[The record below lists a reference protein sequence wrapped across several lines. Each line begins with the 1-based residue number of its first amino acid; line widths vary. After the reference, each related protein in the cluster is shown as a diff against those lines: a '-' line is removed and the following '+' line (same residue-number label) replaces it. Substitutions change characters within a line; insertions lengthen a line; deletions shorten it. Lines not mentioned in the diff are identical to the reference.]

1 MQSTAEQ
8 LIFMATCAAGTER
21 AVLHEI
27 LEKVRAVVRC
37 GAVWCSKVCVALRLT
52 ACVPFGPNTLS
63 PTRSLILFLCLTYA
77 SPSLPFTPALVVCC
91 LCRGKVKGRICG
103 PFMPVSMTAQEKLA
117 MIESRRLQK
126 PHKCDFSVKDTFLP
140 HDDAVRKFQQG
151 DAQVAVE
158 SGSLTLKQEA
168 YLLADNL
175 TQEGVVLFTTDAPA
189 HAVIRTLRLCFC
201 VCIPFIVSVV
211 DVAACACASFN
222 LVWVHVWFHV

>member
-77 SPSLPFTPALVVCC
+77 SPSLSPSPLRW
-91 LCRGKVKGRICG
+91 LC
-103 PFMPVSMTAQEKLA
+103 
-117 MIESRRLQK
+117 
-126 PHKCDFSVKDTFLP
+126 
-140 HDDAVRKFQQG
+140 
-151 DAQVAVE
+151 VA
-158 SGSLTLKQEA
+158 
-168 YLLADNL
+168 
-175 TQEGVVLFTTDAPA
+175 
-189 HAVIRTLRLCFC
+189 C
-201 VCIPFIVSVV
+201 VGER
-211 DVAACACASFN
+211 
-222 LVWVHVWFHV
+222 